1 MRDDIMPRLL
11 FLRVARAEHKG
22 RHFILFRVSTRGKE
36 KYVDV
41 LRLLRDSMD
50 FIRHLSAEE
59 DG

>member
-1 MRDDIMPRLL
+1 MRDDIMPGLL
-11 FLRVARAEHKG
+11 FLHVARAGRKG

-41 LRLLRDSMD
+41 LRLLHDSMD
-50 FIRHLSAEE
+50 FIRHLPTEE